1 MKRII
6 STKAEEQMV
15 ELIVE
20 APQKIQPLQFQ
31 GGSGK
36 PVLSNLSLSYFVA
49 IMCTMLISSSL
60 RNYHWYN

>member
-1 MKRII
+1 
-6 STKAEEQMV
+6 MV

-20 APQKIQPLQFQ
+20 APQKIQPLQSQ